1 MTGPP
6 PASPPPGDL
15 PARLF
20 RALYQGYDLH
30 PAGGTWFAVP
40 KGTACYAA
48 PTIGEIAGQISAREH
63 PAPDPPAGVSG
74 PGSMMTAPGLSLLPP
89 PAAAPGR
96 AAAALTRALTARG
109 ITGIITAAA
118 QEFSVISVTA
128 DVTIWTDGT
137 RLWCTIRG
145 QRSTW
150 PAADTEAA
158 AADIAA
164 LTA

>member
-6 PASPPPGDL
+6 PASPPPAGDL

-30 PAGGTWFAVP
+30 PAGGAWFAV
-40 KGTACYAA
+40 
-48 PTIGEIAGQISAREH
+48 
-63 PAPDPPAGVSG
+63 
-74 PGSMMTAPGLSLLPP
+74 
-89 PAAAPGR
+89 
-96 AAAALTRALTARG
+96 
-109 ITGIITAAA
+109 
-118 QEFSVISVTA
+118 ISVAA

-137 RLWCTIRG
+137 RFWCTVRG

-158 AADIAA
+158 AAGIAA
-164 LTA
+164 LTRPEPDS